1 MPATPSGSQM
11 GVPQESQPLPDA
23 ACGPPPHSAA
33 LRFAVTSFLRDRRG
47 VTAIEYGLMLGLMTL
62 VIVSAIY
69 TLGTQTFVHLFS
81 MIASSI

>member
-1 MPATPSGSQM
+1 
-11 GVPQESQPLPDA
+11 
-23 ACGPPPHSAA
+23 
-33 LRFAVTSFLRDRRG
+33 
-47 VTAIEYGLMLGLMTL
+47 MLGLMTL